1 MFAYVQKIVQQA
13 DGVEGGDRITFCAW
27 SVPRTPVDQR
37 LVGLFNKPVLETGP
51 AFWLSNGECAL
62 WLIRHGRKL

>member
-51 AFWLSNGECAL
+51 AF
-62 WLIRHGRKL
+62 LIV